1 MSYRSDVREMMCQT
15 LHLLD
20 YMDDNF
26 AVWSKGDSPLAQE
39 VQLIQQKS
47 LMIRQAIDRVARE
60 PESPSRTPDTPPSHA
75 EAHVPSPPSVPV
87 GCGSSGGIW

>member
-26 AVWSKGDSPLAQE
+26 AVWSRGDSPLAPE
-39 VQLIQQKS
+39 VRLIQQKS
-47 LMIRQAIDRVARE
+47 LMIRQAIDQVARE

-75 EAHVPSPPSVPV
+75 EAHVPGPPSVP
-87 GCGSSGGIW
+87 GGTCSTGGIW